1 MKKYSIGFLLMSL
14 LFVLAACGSS
24 GSSGSSDKPDASSG
38 DSGGNSVNIDFSLF
52 SSENDAFS
60 VVFREW
66 AERVEEETEGRI
78 TFTPYYSGQL
88 TSLFD
93 TLDSVKN
100 GTVGGG
106 LLSAGAITGQVT
118 DVSILEPEGVFDGEE
133 HFKNFYNNTLD
144 TMNDIFEEH
153 GVHMTFWTLGSTEV
167 LTMSP
172 DEFLTDPKQYK
183 GIKIRT
189 AGKWQAAQMEAA
201 GAVPV
206 TMDPG
211 ELYLA
216 LQNKTVDSTMQTVSL
231 AKAFKLYEVAPK
243 LALRDVTANAVMYVI
258 NPDVWNEIS
267 EQDQE
272 TIMNISKEVALSS
285 WRTLEEQQENDLQT
299 MVDEGAEVHE
309 MTEEEKAKLMK
320 ELTSIFPDIAESMG
334 EKGMKLYDSIEES
347 K

>member
-1 MKKYSIGFLLMSL
+1 MKKFSIGLLLITL
-14 LFVLAACGSS
+14 LFALVACGSS
-24 GSSGSSDKPDASSG
+24 QSSSSGEKSDASVA
-38 DSGGNSVNIDFSLF
+38 DSGGKSVNIDFSLF

-60 VVFREW
+60 VIFREW
-66 AERVEEETEGRI
+66 AEKVEVGTEGRI
-78 TFTPYYSGQL
+78 TVTPYYSGQL

-106 LLSAGAITGQVT
+106 LLSAGAITGQVA
-118 DVSILEPEGVFDGEE
+118 DVSILEPEGVFENEE
-133 HFKNFYNNTLD
+133 HFKNFYNNSLD
-144 TMNDIFEEH
+144 TMNDIFTEN
-153 GVHMTFWTLGSTEV
+153 GVQMAFWSLGATEI
-167 LTMSP
+167 LMMSP
-172 DEFLTDPKQYK
+172 DKYLIDPKEYE
-183 GIKIRT
+183 GLKIRT
-189 AGKWQAAQMEAA
+189 AGKWQAEQMGAV

-243 LALRDVTANAVMYVI
+243 LTSRNVTANAVMYVI
-258 NPDVWNEIS
+258 NQDVWNQIS
-267 EQDQE
+267 EQDRE
-272 TIMNISKEVALSS
+272 TILNVSKEVAMDS
-285 WRTLEEQQENDLQT
+285 WTILGKQQESDLQT
-299 MVDEGAEVHE
+299 MIDEGAEVYKL
-309 MTEEEKAKLMK
+309 TEVEQEKVMK
-320 ELTSIFPDIAESMG
+320 ELTSIFPDIAASMG